1 MHLTFL
7 NISLTLEKKMIDV
20 YITTGFDDKVVATI
34 PKYELKEWL
43 EDRERLC
50 KAMGFETKLAPRML
64 HVVDNDV
71 VHSVYFTRN

>member
-1 MHLTFL
+1 MPLML
-7 NISLTLEKKMIDV
+7 SSINSILEYKMINV

-34 PKYELKEWL
+34 PHYELKDWL

-50 KAMGFETKLAPRML
+50 RAMGYETKLAPRML
-64 HVVDNDV
+64 HVVDKDV

>member
-7 NISLTLEKKMIDV
+7 NISLILEKKMIDV

-34 PKYELKEWL
+34 PNYELKEWL

>member
-7 NISLTLEKKMIDV
+7 NISLILEKKMIDV
-20 YITTGFDDKVVATI
+20 YITTGFDDKVVTTI
-34 PKYELKEWL
+34 PNYELKEWL

-64 HVVDNDV
+64 HVVDNDK

>member
-1 MHLTFL
+1 
-7 NISLTLEKKMIDV
+7 MIDV

>member
-7 NISLTLEKKMIDV
+7 NISLILEKKMIDV

-34 PKYELKEWL
+34 PNYELKEWL

-64 HVVDNDV
+64 HVVDNNV

>member
-1 MHLTFL
+1 MHLTSL
-7 NISLTLEKKMIDV
+7 NISLILEKKMIDV
-20 YITTGFDDKVVATI
+20 YITTGFDDKVVTTI
-34 PKYELKEWL
+34 PNYELKEWL

-64 HVVDNDV
+64 HVVDNDK